1 MTKTVS
7 SPDFELTFSQLPNSL
22 YTKVAPTPVAAPRP
36 VLLNHTLAGELGLDQ
51 RWLSSSEALQTLSG
65 NQPTADTIAMAY
77 AGHQFGQLNPR
88 LGDGRAHLLGEIVT
102 PAGQRVDVQ
111 LKGSGITPY
120 SRQGDGRAPLGPVL
134 REYIVSEF
142 MQALGVPTSR
152 SLAAIGTGENVW
164 RQGAEPGAVLTR
176 VAASHIRVGSFE
188 YAARQSTD
196 CVAQLADYT
205 LQRHFPEVDM
215 AAGPYLSLL
224 QAAVSK
230 QAQLI
235 AHWMSVG
242 FIHGVMNTDN
252 MLVCG
257 QTIDYGPCAFMDHY
271 VPQQVYSFIDRQ
283 GRYRYDHQAGV
294 GQWNLVRL
302 AETLVPVM
310 HMDSVGAD
318 IDQTVAL
325 AQQAI
330 NDYQQQY
337 EQTYAQRMMNKL
349 GLSADGSEL
358 VTELLAIMAQD
369 KLDYTLTFRYLMTL
383 LAPQTPAHA
392 MPDNAFSASAGLQ
405 DWQGKWLGIVQQKV
419 GSEQALALMAKHNPI
434 FLPRN
439 HLLAAALQA
448 ACQGDISQVQALLE
462 ATREPFTYHPEWQH
476 LALPPQP
483 EEKVTSTFCGT

>member
-1 MTKTVS
+1 
-7 SPDFELTFSQLPNSL
+7 
-22 YTKVAPTPVAAPRP
+22 
-36 VLLNHTLAGELGLDQ
+36 
-51 RWLSSSEALQTLSG
+51 
-65 NQPTADTIAMAY
+65 
-77 AGHQFGQLNPR
+77 
-88 LGDGRAHLLGEIVT
+88 
-102 PAGQRVDVQ
+102 VDVQ

-152 SLAAIGTGENVW
+152 SLAAIATGENVW

>member
-1 MTKTVS
+1 MTKTLPLS
-7 SPDFELTFSQLPNSL
+7 NLEHTFTQLPPSL
-22 YTKVAPTPVAAPRP
+22 YAKVEPTPVAAPSP
-36 VLLNHTLAGELGLDQ
+36 VLLNHTLAGELGFYQ
-51 RWLSSSEALQTLSG
+51 HWLSSPEALQILSG
-65 NQPTADTIAMAY
+65 NQPPSDTIAMAY

-88 LGDGRAHLLGEIVT
+88 LGDGRAHLLGEIIT
-102 PAGQRVDVQ
+102 PDGQRLDMQ

-134 REYIVSEF
+134 REYLVSEF

-152 SLAAIGTGENVW
+152 SLAAIATGENVW

-205 LQRHFPEVDM
+205 LQRHFPAQHM
-215 AAGPYLSLL
+215 AAAPYLSLL
-224 QAAVSK
+224 QEVVAK

-283 GRYRYDHQAGV
+283 GRYRYDHQAGI

-310 HMDSVGAD
+310 HMDAVAAD

-337 EQTYAQRMMNKL
+337 EQAYAQRMINKL

-419 GSEQALALMAKHNPI
+419 GSEQALALMAQHNPI

-448 ACQGDISQVQALLE
+448 AYQEDISQVQALLE
-462 ATREPFTYHPEWQH
+462 ATSEPFTYRPEWQH

-483 EEKVTSTFCGT
+483 EEKVANTFCGT